1 MLGKWGSKWNEMLLG
16 LFLWRKKKVWLKT
29 EMKVKA
35 VELTTNWEPSAS
47 SLWLGSLPR
56 GGMRLFKKFIIWK
69 FDGGLYQNY
78 CLGVDRTCVR
88 SGLVFDLGV
97 HCIGFGILH
106 FMDSTAPGL
115 QVKDNNKMLTWLS
128 FAI

>member
-1 MLGKWGSKWNEMLLG
+1 
-16 LFLWRKKKVWLKT
+16 
-29 EMKVKA
+29 MKVKA

-78 CLGVDRTCVR
+78 CLGVDRTCMR
-88 SGLVFDLGV
+88 SELVFDLGV

-115 QVKDNNKMLTWLS
+115 QVKDNNKILT
-128 FAI
+128 